1 MNLSVLSLSPAK
13 GSGLF
18 RFSSFLSVVIFV
30 FNLVVDM
37 VIGSVV
43 GPVGGSGVGS
53 VVGSVIA
60 NASKSEIVFSILCLG
75 LGSGK
80 GIYSSVISSPTLANR
95 LSWMLPPVAGS
106 VVVCWS
112 EVLDCPGSFF
122 SRWNVNIEGRFGAVL
137 FKV

>member
-1 MNLSVLSLSPAK
+1 MNLLVLSLSPAK

-37 VIGSVV
+37 VIGSV
-43 GPVGGSGVGS
+43 GS
-53 VVGSVIA
+53 VVGSVIV
-60 NASKSEIVFSILCLG
+60 NSLKSETVSSILG
-75 LGSGK
+75 SGSGSGK
-80 GIYSSVISSPTLANR
+80 GIYSSVISSPMLANR

-137 FKV
+137 VKI

>member
-13 GSGLF
+13 GSGLL

-30 FNLVVDM
+30 FSLVVDI
-37 VIGSVV
+37 VI

-53 VVGSVIA
+53 VVGSVIV
-60 NASKSEIVFSILCLG
+60 NSLKSETVSSILG
-75 LGSGK
+75 SGSSSGSGK
-80 GIYSSVISSPTLANR
+80 GIYSSVISSPTLANG
-95 LSWMLPPVAGS
+95 LSRMLPPVAGS

-122 SRWNVNIEGRFGAVL
+122 SRWNVKIEGRFGAVL
-137 FKV
+137 VKI

>member
-1 MNLSVLSLSPAK
+1 MNLLVLSLSPAK

-18 RFSSFLSVVIFV
+18 RFSSFLLVVIFV
-30 FNLVVDM
+30 FSLVVDI
-37 VIGSVV
+37 VIG
-43 GPVGGSGVGS
+43 PVSGSGVGS
-53 VVGSVIA
+53 VVGSVIV
-60 NASKSEIVFSILCLG
+60 NSLKSETVSSILG
-75 LGSGK
+75 SGSGSGK

-122 SRWNVNIEGRFGAVL
+122 SRWNVNIEGRFGAVVV
-137 FKV
+137 KV

>member
-1 MNLSVLSLSPAK
+1 MNLLVLSLSLAK

-18 RFSSFLSVVIFV
+18 RLSSFLSVVIFV

-37 VIGSVV
+37 VISSVV

-53 VVGSVIA
+53 VIA
-60 NASKSEIVFSILCLG
+60 NVLKSEMVFSILGLG

-80 GIYSSVISSPTLANR
+80 EIYSSVISSPTLANR

-122 SRWNVNIEGRFGAVL
+122 SWWNVNIEGRFGAVL
-137 FKV
+137 VKI